1 MSENMSRS
9 NPLAVII
16 EDDPDLAV
24 LFELTLR
31 GANYET
37 EIIQDGEAAL
47 QRLAVVIP
55 DVVILDLHLPFISG
69 VDVLK
74 QIRADQR
81 LARTKVIIATA
92 DLYRAEALRAQADF
106 ILIKPVSLIR
116 LRDLVANLSG
126 SQLP

>member
-1 MSENMSRS
+1 MSKNMFHPG
-9 NPLAVII
+9 PLAVII
-16 EDDPDLAV
+16 EDDPDLAT
-24 LFELTLR
+24 LFEIILQ

-37 EIIQDGEAAL
+37 EIIQDGEAAT
-47 QRLAVVIP
+47 QRLGAVTP

-74 QIRADQR
+74 QIRADER
-81 LARTKVIIATA
+81 LARTQVIITTA

-116 LRDLVANLSG
+116 LRDLVANLPG
-126 SQLP
+126 S